1 MRLKYFFLLCTICV
15 LNKGLAQGRFEKW
28 WNPEIDSTYVDNY
41 YNDLIV
47 RIFSSQKYSNQTIAD
62 RQENSRLVYKPS
74 NGYTVGA
81 GFTYRFLTINLGV
94 AFPFTTPDP
103 SVYGKT
109 GRLDLQ
115 FHVYLKRIY
124 LDFFSGYYKGQYLQ
138 NTQDFFPATNREG
151 WYYVR
156 GDIRTYS
163 AGLGIY
169 TNFNPKKFRFEAPFL
184 QNVKQKKSAGAP
196 TAGYEIF
203 WAGSQADSSF
213 VPYGLAGTPFYD
225 NRHINR
231 WEVLTFNLTA
241 GYAYHF
247 VILKDFF
254 LLLSLNGSIGLGY
267 NHLYEV
273 GAGKENRLSANKGI
287 NHRAG
292 IGYQRNRVFVGASWV
307 GYHLISP
314 TAVPRTYIAWSPGNV
329 RFNVA
334 YRFTMKK
341 EIRFLAL

>member
-15 LNKGLAQGRFEKW
+15 FHNGLAQGRFEKW

-62 RQENSRLVYKPS
+62 RQEDSRLVYKPS

-103 SVYGKT
+103 SVYGT
-109 GRLDLQ
+109 TERLDLQ

-138 NTQDFFPATNREG
+138 NTRDFFPTANREG

-156 GDIRTYS
+156 DDIRTYS

-213 VPYGLAGTPFYD
+213 VPYGLNGTPFFD
-225 NRHINR
+225 SRHFNR

-241 GYAYHF
+241 GYAYNF

-273 GAGKENRLSANKGI
+273 SAGKENRLSSNKGI

-292 IGYQRNRVFVGASWV
+292 IGYQHNRVFVGASWV

-314 TAVPRTYIAWSPGNV
+314 TAVPRTYIDWSPGNV

-334 YRFTMKK
+334 YRFAMKK